1 MQCLGPRQSPA
12 LTVPASAI
20 IFDQNGMQV
29 AVVENGVAHLRKV
42 AITTDYGTEVEV
54 NEGVKDGDQVVLQPP
69 VNLADGD
76 KVQIIPEP
84 PAATP

>member
-1 MQCLGPRQSPA
+1 

-20 IFDQNGMQV
+20 IFNQNGMQV
-29 AVVENGVAHLRKV
+29 AVVEDGVARLHKI

-54 NEGVKDGDQVVLQPP
+54 NEGVKDGDKVILQPP
-69 VNLADGD
+69 VNLADGT

-84 PAATP
+84 PAAAP